1 MKKQIQ
7 FYTNEVKGMA
17 RMLTLPNYIFVKN
30 EFQKY
35 HYTDNRRGSPLHYTA
50 LMLKGHARIVS
61 EHNEIAVGEGTL
73 FYIPK
78 DLPYQSYWYGEEEIQ
93 FLSFGFQQ
101 LNCSEKLNFALQ
113 TVNCGEE
120 LKERL
125 KAISMEGQDVSCRT
139 LGRYYSVMAD
149 LLPLLQPANQSRDNL
164 IAEAAKRY
172 IEQNPDCSV
181 PEAARAC
188 GISEPYLY
196 AIFKRTVKASP
207 NDYRQQI
214 LCRKGIE
221 LLTSTDR
228 TVEEI
233 SSMLNLSS
241 AAHFRKILKKHV
253 GLSPREI
260 RRERGF

>member
-1 MKKQIQ
+1 
-7 FYTNEVKGMA
+7 MA

-139 LGRYYSVMAD
+139 LG
-149 LLPLLQPANQSRDNL
+149 
-164 IAEAAKRY
+164 Y

-207 NDYRQQI
+207 NDYRQQV

-260 RRERGF
+260 IRERGF